1 MPNSPAADIAQYL
14 MTLEIASTNTASTL
28 PLLRVG
34 MEPDVENKI
43 LVTVYD
49 IASVG
54 SNPRYQRDEPRIQIR
69 TKAADEYGYAQAYD
83 VQQQIKDNILGMN
96 RILINGTMYVGMWQ
110 TSDIASLTVDVK
122 NRSILVSSYRMV
134 REYDSTIRK
143 PIE

>member
-14 MTLEIASTNTASTL
+14 MTLGIASTSTTSPL

-34 MEPDVENKI
+34 MEPDVENKT

-49 IASVG
+49 IASAG

-69 TKAADEYGYAQAYD
+69 SKAADEYGYAQAYSA
-83 VQQQIKDNILGMN
+83 QQQIKDNILGMN
-96 RILINGTMYVGMWQ
+96 RIDINGTMYVGVWQ
-110 TSDIASLTVDVK
+110 VSDIASLASDTK
-122 NRSILVSSYRMV
+122 NRPILVSTYRIV
-134 REYDSTIRK
+134 REYASPIRK